1 MAMTPEQNATI
12 AAAWNDPN
20 TPMEQKKAAMLQYG
34 VGVTDIMNATGQDL
48 NSVASAL
55 QSGGDFG
62 GLHFNPDGT
71 LYGTDWAGPVAQP
84 APAPTGMSPEQNKS
98 IAAFWAANKGDPKAV
113 MAAMTQYGVSA
124 QDLANAIGRNVSEV
138 GNYLV
143 DNGAARGFGGFS
155 KGITDTY
162 YGSAADPS
170 QYELAQIE
178 AAKNPNVVVGPT
190 PAGMTA
196 GQMLRDP
203 NPPAPRAYTP
213 PAPGVYQ
220 PPTNVVQPGTS
231 PGWGSGA
238 PGLPPSYPQQQV
250 PQYQMPVLNALYQ
263 AQQQRMTAP
272 VPRFNFQQ
280 QGPLTATATANPQ
293 QSTIMAGE
301 TPPGAL
307 TTAISGT

>member
-1 MAMTPEQNATI
+1 MAMTPEQN
-12 AAAWNDPN
+12 
-20 TPMEQKKAAMLQYG
+20 Q
-34 VGVTDIMNATGQDL
+34 
-48 NSVASAL
+48 
-55 QSGGDFG
+55 
-62 GLHFNPDGT
+62 
-71 LYGTDWAGPVAQP
+71 
-84 APAPTGMSPEQNKS
+84 S
-98 IAAFWAANKGDPKAV
+98 IAAFWDANKDNPQAV
-113 MAAMTQYGVSA
+113 MDAMTQYGVGA
-124 QDLANAIGRNVSEV
+124 ADLANAIGRNVSEV

-162 YGSAADPS
+162 YGSAIDPS
-170 QYELAQIE
+170 QYQQALV
-178 AAKNPNVVVGPT
+178 AAAANPTVVAGPT
-190 PAGMTA
+190 TPGQTA
-196 GQMLRDP
+196 LDGIRDP
-203 NPPAPRAYTP
+203 NPRPVYQPAAYQP
-213 PAPGVYQ
+213 PSTGSYQ

-238 PGLPPSYPQQQV
+238 PGLPQSYPQQPQV

-280 QGPLTATATANPQ
+280 QGPLTATANPQ